1 MLYQFEIKDNLNSMW
16 GKAKNCDCVKKCGIL
31 TRERGRYLNAKNNVY
46 DKKGQKMEI
55 YKNLK

>member
-1 MLYQFEIKDNLNSMW
+1 MW
-16 GKAKNCDCVKKCGIL
+16 GEAKNYDCVKKRGIL
-31 TRERGRYLNAKNNVY
+31 TRERGRHLNAKNNVN